1 MPESNPFEM
10 LIITMKNPAVTP
22 VHPRPKTIKP
32 LATLLLGDTDSPATT
47 TGSLGVLTTDT
58 ETPVVSETA
67 VGTDLLEALKILTE
81 LGVDTVGQ
89 DVRVL
94 AVNNVALSVEEPGG
108 DLVLCGVLDDRH
120 NTLELFGGKLTSTA
134 VEYSLVFSKNSSNS
148 TFSSSFFSPE
158 KLVLMGVFSYRLFR
172 STSAFLQTKLEYRR
186 PTPLIL
192 VKAYITFC
200 LPSTLVFR
208 RRKI

>member
-1 MPESNPFEM
+1 M

-32 LATLLLGDTDSPATT
+32 LATLLLGHTDGPAAT

-67 VGTDLLEALKILTE
+67 VGADLLEALEILTE

-134 VEYSLVFSKNSSNS
+134 ANFVSSKNSFNS
-148 TFSSSFFSPE
+148 ASKAFFAKNE
-158 KLVLMGVFSYRLFR
+158 DLVLVGVFRTACSDRHQP
-172 STSAFLQTKLEYRR
+172 SCR
-186 PTPLIL
+186 PSWSIGDRHP
-192 VKAYITFC
+192 
-200 LPSTLVFR
+200 
-208 RRKI
+208 